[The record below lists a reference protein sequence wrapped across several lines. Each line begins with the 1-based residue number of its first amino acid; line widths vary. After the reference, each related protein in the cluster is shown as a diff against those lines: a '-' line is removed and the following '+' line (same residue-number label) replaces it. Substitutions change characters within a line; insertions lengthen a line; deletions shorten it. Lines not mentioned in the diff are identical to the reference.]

1 MERFLGFCPGA
12 YGENRSHA
20 RPESTLLSDNAIR
33 AGSARG
39 ECRLELYHPDA
50 GSVEPISQPTS
61 KLDLRFHL
69 GSVVDD
75 GPGFVDR
82 HGVAP
87 QDLSCRRQDPA
98 LDLRNE
104 RSGRRIAG
112 ELHYRHRYLLLAS
125 TWNRRLTLVL
135 HDLCP
140 VKFLQLRL
148 VPLRC
153 RSRYRVGGTALAVAY
168 PGSTAGRRSPC

>member
-1 MERFLGFCPGA
+1 MERFLGFRPGA

-39 ECRLELYHPDA
+39 DRRLELHHPDA

-61 KLDLRFHL
+61 QLDLCFHL
-69 GSVVDD
+69 GPVADD
-75 GPGFVDR
+75 GPGVVDY

-87 QDLSCRRQDPA
+87 QVLPCGRQDPA

-104 RSGRRIAG
+104 CGRRRTYG
-112 ELHYRHRYLLLAS
+112 QLHYRHRHLLLPS
-125 TWNRRLTLVL
+125 TWNRRLTL
-135 HDLCP
+135 
-140 VKFLQLRL
+140 
-148 VPLRC
+148 
-153 RSRYRVGGTALAVAY
+153 
-168 PGSTAGRRSPC
+168 